1 MAQAMLGAPGILLAD
16 AFESPAICET
26 PTRMIRLVVAGLL
39 SAASILIVPPAS
51 ALEPPG
57 LRIAAASDLRFALE
71 ELLAAFR
78 VAHPDMPVEVSYGSS
93 GNFFAQ
99 IREGAPFDMFL
110 SADSEYT
117 RRLAGEGLG
126 EVPFPYAFGRLAVV
140 VSKESGLDP
149 RGFGDL
155 LKGAAVR
162 RLAIANPAHAPYGRA
177 AEATLRAWKV
187 HDLTLNKLV
196 MGDSVSQ
203 AVQFVDSGAAQA
215 GLVALSLVKAGSR
228 RLSFAE
234 VPERD
239 HPPLDQHGTILKRTT
254 LRPSALAFA
263 THLTSEAGRA
273 ILARH
278 GFGLPKR

>member
-1 MAQAMLGAPGILLAD
+1 M
-16 AFESPAICET
+16 F
-26 PTRMIRLVVAGLL
+26 RLVLLGLL
-39 SAASILIVPPAS
+39 SAASLIAPPGFA
-51 ALEPPG
+51 AEPPR

-71 ELLAAFR
+71 EVIAAFR
-78 VAHPDMPVEVSYGSS
+78 AAHPDMPVEASYGSS

-99 IREGAPFDMFL
+99 IREGAPFDVFL

-126 EVPFPYAFGRLAVV
+126 EAPFPYALGRLAVV

-155 LKGAAVR
+155 LKGAAIR

-177 AEATLRAWKV
+177 AEATLRTWKV
-187 HDLTLNKLV
+187 HDKTTNKLV

-215 GLVALSLVKAGSR
+215 GLVALSLAKAGSR
-228 RLSFAE
+228 RLAFAE
-234 VPERD
+234 VPESA
-239 HPPLDQHGTILKRTT
+239 HPPLDQHGIVLKRTT
-254 LRPSALAFA
+254 LRPSALAFVG
-263 THLTSEAGRA
+263 HLTSEAGRA

-278 GFGLPKR
+278 GFGFPKR